1 MRFRIGTFMVA
12 VAVVAVLLVG
22 LRFGQALIALFLGG
36 CILTSHGL
44 WLAARRYKRLPAAA
58 FTVAGLLLN
67 LFCLAVSM
75 TGSYTLVVVLGVLPC
90 LIGTAVAFSFG
101 AAWCAAS
108 APGVTISGHSRA
120 LRWTVVAIISI
131 APLTMILTRWPFR
144 LAFLVSRPALERLA
158 DQVVSGVP
166 VTSPRRAGAFV
177 IVGSAVD
184 PTTGNVGLIT
194 GPRSSGRSGFERYGA
209 RGSRGAAGAFYNFW
223 SETEL
228 DANWRFAE
236 ED

>member
-1 MRFRIGTFMVA
+1 MRFKIGTFMVA
-12 VAVVAVLLVG
+12 VAVIAVLLVG
-22 LRFGQALIALFLGG
+22 LRFWPALIALFLGG
-36 CILTSHGL
+36 CIALSQGL
-44 WLAARRYKRLPAAA
+44 WRSAKRFKRLPVVA
-58 FTVAGLLLN
+58 FGVAGVSLN
-67 LFCLAVSM
+67 LFCWAVSM

-90 LIGTAVAFSFG
+90 LIGTAVVFAFG

-120 LRWTVVAIISI
+120 LRLAVVAIISI
-131 APLTMILTRWPFR
+131 APLTMLLTRWPFR

-158 DQVVSGVP
+158 DQVVAGAP
-166 VTSPRRAGAFV
+166 VTSPRWAGVFV
-177 IVGSAVD
+177 IVGSAID
-184 PTTGNVGLIT
+184 PNTGNVGLLT
-194 GPRSSGRSGFERYGA
+194 HPDSSGRSGFERYGA

-223 SETEL
+223 SVTEL